1 MVAAGLSSDLLKRA
15 ADVQL
20 KERKPLVI
28 VPRETP
34 LSLNPPLQLHHPEQK
49 AGAHIVA
56 AIPAW

>member
-34 LSLNPPLQLHHPEQK
+34 LSLRHLCNVTTLADFYQSLTRS
-49 AGAHIVA
+49 
-56 AIPAW
+56 